1 MKTRT
6 LRKTGGTRRR
16 LPVRAPRRA
25 LEPLDDRL
33 RVPPHNARRDGRVEL
48 GLVPDEMLERG
59 HAALPEG
66 GEEVLPLRDG
76 DAE

>member
-25 LEPLDDRL
+25 LEPLDDRF

-59 HAALPEG
+59 RVVLPEG

>member
-25 LEPLDDRL
+25 LEPLVDRF
-33 RVPPHNARRDGRVEL
+33 RVAPHNTHRDGRVEVDL
-48 GLVPDEMLERG
+48 APDEMLERG
-59 HAALPEG
+59 HAARPEG
-66 GEEVLPLRDG
+66 GEEVLPLPDG